1 MVGMNRAALIAQI
14 GALTT
19 PKVTEGRS
27 LDIAGAVNSFNQGY
41 DRGRQI
47 SAQKELKEKT
57 NALAEALTRDNPQ
70 DTELI
75 SADPMA
81 YVKMLQD
88 NKTAERD
95 QQYKMDVLGRQF
107 ENALALED
115 KKNANAISLAKIA
128 ASLKGNGT
136 TGMQNIE
143 YLQTLGYSPEEAA
156 ALYYGGQNPNLILN
170 GVGKKG
176 TEAYDTAIGKDIAEK
191 EIKYKDA
198 LREKSSFDDTANRL
212 EELLPKAELETII
225 KRYRPTMTF
234 EPDVQQARQEIIN
247 TLGGLRLDQMQYLKG
262 AISDKEQQ
270 FLADITSGDIKK
282 YTPNQIKGTL
292 NSIRRKMNSEVEK
305 YKPQSL
311 IPTDEDAWGGI

>member
-1 MVGMNRAALIAQI
+1 MIGNIAQSLSNI
-14 GALTT
+14 GL
-19 PKVTEGRS
+19 
-27 LDIAGAVNSFNQGY
+27 GAVQNANVVGGQNSNLAQDLASTIKGWK
-41 DRGRQI
+41 DAKTRQAYI
-47 SAQKELKEKT
+47 DQLT
-57 NALAEALTRDNPQ
+57 NENPQ
-70 DTELI
+70 DAARI
-75 SADPMA
+75 AADPVGYA
-81 YVKMLQD
+81 KMLED
-88 NKTAERD
+88 NANAERD
-95 QQYKMDVLGRQF
+95 QQYKMDILGKQF

-115 KKNANAISLAKIA
+115 KKNANAIGLAKIA